1 MKDLTY
7 KDIEIE
13 WMKEILREKE
23 EHIKK
28 IELENRRLKK
38 ELEKLKNM

>member
-13 WMKEILREKE
+13 WIKEILREKE

-28 IELENRRLKK
+28 LEK
-38 ELEKLKNM
+38 ELKILKSKKNQNE